1 MSVFLESKSPRTRRM
16 SAVSPRRGHSS
27 GAIPR
32 APQVSKF
39 RRTAMRMTVSIG
51 VAVLVVMAP
60 VLPVASASS
69 LDVPPPD
76 RTALIIG
83 PTTIPTPDRY
93 MVDIIKNQYIAP
105 THPGQDI
112 DYVAVTTPEEWW
124 PITGLSRLI
133 VSVFG
138 DPRIWGPG
146 GAGWPDEPWWK
157 LSGLFDLT
165 IDQSVRAG
173 VGDLER
179 AMAEH
184 GNDNLVIYGFSQ
196 GAVVANVEKRKL
208 AEQYPVGTEAPNI
221 DFVLQ
226 GDLNL
231 PNGGVFSRFSGL
243 YLPILDWTFN
253 GAAPTDTQFDTV
265 EINRQYDFWAD
276 FPMYP
281 LNVIADANALL
292 GGAYV
297 HARAFDVSLPA
308 DPTSSAAYQGTHGDT
323 SYYFFPTADLPLFG
337 PLRTLGVPESLI
349 DVVEPFFRVL
359 VELGYDR
366 SIPPWQPTP
375 ARLIPIF
382 DPAKVTA
389 DLVNAIGEGFN
400 NALALFGLPP
410 LLSIPAAPDTG
421 SAKADVADNVDGTVE
436 QNPADDLNGAVEQ
449 NPADNLNGA
458 VERNPADNLNGTVE
472 QNPADNLNGTVE
484 RNPADNLNGTV
495 QQNREDDVEG
505 TVEQNPADNINGT
518 VERNPADN
526 IEGTPADDIDRKQQT
541 TLTGTRQTT
550 STGKSSG
557 THQTAST
564 GTSRGTRQTVRG
576 DADPPSTHS
585 AADGSPVQ
593 HAAPSADGR
602 RVHRGAANAPDR
614 IQGLQG
620 NRHGVVASD

>member
-1 MSVFLESKSPRTRRM
+1 MGNAMHIGRIGALAVALGIGNVRR
-16 SAVSPRRGHSS
+16 A
-27 GAIPR
+27 
-32 APQVSKF
+32 
-39 RRTAMRMTVSIG
+39 AMRMTVSVV
-51 VAVLVVMAP
+51 VAAVVGAATVMPARESTVSP
-60 VLPVASASS
+60 AVRLSADS
-69 LDVPPPD
+69 
-76 RTALIIG
+76 TALIIG

-105 THPGQDI
+105 THPCQDI

-133 VSVFG
+133 LSVFG

-165 IDQSVRAG
+165 IDQSVRPG

-208 AEQYPVGTEAPNI
+208 AEQYPAGTEAPDI

-308 DPTSSAAYQGTHGDT
+308 DPTSSA
-323 SYYFFPTADLPLFG
+323 
-337 PLRTLGVPESLI
+337 GVPGHPRRHQLLLLR
-349 DVVEPFFRVL
+349 DRGPAVVR
-359 VELGYDR
+359 
-366 SIPPWQPTP
+366 
-375 ARLIPIF
+375 
-382 DPAKVTA
+382 
-389 DLVNAIGEGFN
+389 
-400 NALALFGLPP
+400 
-410 LLSIPAAPDTG
+410 PAAHPG
-421 SAKADVADNVDGTVE
+421 
-436 QNPADDLNGAVEQ
+436 GAR
-449 NPADNLNGA
+449 GA
-458 VERNPADNLNGTVE
+458 HRRGRAVLPGA
-472 QNPADNLNGTVE
+472 
-484 RNPADNLNGTV
+484 
-495 QQNREDDVEG
+495 
-505 TVEQNPADNINGT
+505 
-518 VERNPADN
+518 
-526 IEGTPADDIDRKQQT
+526 
-541 TLTGTRQTT
+541 
-550 STGKSSG
+550 
-557 THQTAST
+557 
-564 GTSRGTRQTVRG
+564 RGT
-576 DADPPSTHS
+576 
-585 AADGSPVQ
+585 
-593 HAAPSADGR
+593 
-602 RVHRGAANAPDR
+602 
-614 IQGLQG
+614 GL
-620 NRHGVVASD
+620 